1 MKSILLTIIVGLL
14 GIIFIYHRSIPQTF
28 ESQDD
33 IRVNIHIND
42 IKRSPKLF
50 PLEWENNNPH
60 RIKWTEH
67 VYGLIEQN
75 FESLELAND
84 IDYFCPNYKNLVHK
98 QKINI
103 WGQLIASMSFFEST
117 FNPKAR
123 IISPSKT
130 LDLVTNKP
138 LVSEGLLQL
147 GYIDNIN
154 HKCNFNWQKDSK
166 YNEDDSRKTILNP
179 YRNLSCGV
187 AILTE
192 QILKHKSIIIKKGA
206 YWAVIKKDHPNSK
219 IGQIKQMFNG
229 YVICE
234 KQ

>member
-1 MKSILLTIIVGLL
+1 MKSISLRIIVGLL
-14 GIIFIYHRSIPQTF
+14 GIIFICYSFIPQTF

-33 IRVNIHIND
+33 ILVNIHIND

-84 IDYFCPNYKNLVHK
+84 IDYFCPNYKNLAHK

-103 WGQLIASMSFFEST
+103 WGQLIASISFFEST

-130 LDLVTNKP
+130 LDPITNKS

-147 GYIDNIN
+147 GYIDIIN
-154 HKCNFNWQKDSK
+154 HNCKFNWEKDSK
-166 YNEDDSRKTILNP
+166 YDEDDSHKTILNP
-179 YRNLSCGV
+179 YRNLSCGMT
-187 AILTE
+187 ILTE
-192 QILKHKSIIIKKGA
+192 QIIKHKSIVIKKGA

-219 IGQIKQMFNG
+219 IEQIKKMFNR
-229 YVICE
+229 YDICE